1 MKVSFYLHFSLATRF
16 ISSSFS
22 CFSLLMYVNAVDQ
35 QSSRVLLNG
44 YRMTNTDFACA
55 RVLDPTHLLN
65 PSILT
70 AKF

>member
-1 MKVSFYLHFSLATRF
+1 
-16 ISSSFS
+16 
-22 CFSLLMYVNAVDQ
+22 MYVNAVDR

-44 YRMTNTDFACA
+44 YKMTNTDFAWA
-55 RVLDPTHLLN
+55 RVLNPTHLLN